1 MKKYFLMSALA
12 AVCFAN
18 TVQAQE
24 DPDKNYI
31 RNSVYVMK
39 LDEVA
44 SNQEYAEAFKVM
56 NATFDTINSARNY
69 ERYNDFSLSERH
81 IKFEELPTATEDEI
95 KQFGQQTAVEKAI
108 ADAMVQQGLKNANTL
123 SEYEYAA
130 RLSKWFEQNKFA
142 QKLVAKWHNEPG
154 SPDGNTQWDKDLK
167 TIFELGLKGLSQ
179 EAYDN
184 AKATENLNS
193 MAYGAENKL
202 LSNTYVCV
210 NRYGY
215 ASAQEYAAVATAVA
229 KIAISQLPALAQ
241 LAASKGLDL
250 IASKIK
256 GYFVRAN
263 AYLFKLDWNDDLYN
277 KFYNTYWNTPE
288 GFMDDAAYKLT
299 YVGKSSKYAP
309 AAISL
314 KASTSLEKLIARGT
328 VRGTDAAFAAL
339 QRDHEEF
346 RPMSSLH
353 VIDGKLAAYI
363 GLKEGV
369 KSGDKFD
376 VFEAVRSKKD
386 PNVTEWNKIGTI
398 SVAKGGVWDNRAG
411 AGEEIEGAS
420 EDKSDK
426 DANDATNKGYTEFKG
441 KPGKMGEGNMI
452 RLSK

>member
-1 MKKYFLMSALA
+1 MKKYLLVSALA
-12 AVCFAN
+12 AVCVSNVF
-18 TVQAQE
+18 AQE
-24 DPDKNYI
+24 DPDKYYI
-31 RNSVYVMK
+31 RNSIYVMK

-44 SNQEYAEAFKVM
+44 SNEEYAEAFKVM
-56 NATFDTINSARNY
+56 NETFDSINFARNY
-69 ERYNDFSLSERH
+69 ERYNDFSLSDRH
-81 IKFEELPTATEDEI
+81 IKFEELPTATEEEI
-95 KQFGQQTAVEKAI
+95 KQFGSQTAVDKAI
-108 ADAMVQQGLKNANTL
+108 ADAMVSQGLKNANTL

-130 RLSKWFEQNKFA
+130 RLSKWFEQNKVA
-142 QKLVAKWHNEPG
+142 QKLVAKWHNVPG
-154 SPDGNTQWDKDLK
+154 SPEGSTEWDKDLK
-167 TIFELGLKGLSQ
+167 TIYELGLKGLSQ

-184 AKATENLNS
+184 AVATENKTS

-202 LSNTYVCV
+202 LANTYVCV

-241 LAASKGLDL
+241 VVASKGLDL

-263 AYLFKLDWNDDLYN
+263 AYLFKLDWNEDLYN
-277 KFYNTYWNTPE
+277 KFYTNYWENPQ
-288 GFMDDAAYKLT
+288 GFMDDASFKLA

-369 KSGDKFD
+369 KAGDKFD

-386 PNVTEWNKIGTI
+386 PNITEWNKIGTI
-398 SVAKGGVWDNRAG
+398 KVAKGGVWDNRAG
-411 AGEEIEGAS
+411 AGEVIEGAS

-426 DANDATNKGYTEFKG
+426 DAEGANNKGYTEFQG
-441 KPGKMGEGNMI
+441 KPGKMGEGCMI

>member
-1 MKKYFLMSALA
+1 MKKYLLVSALA
-12 AVCFAN
+12 AVCVSNVF
-18 TVQAQE
+18 AQE
-24 DPDKNYI
+24 DPDKYYI
-31 RNSVYVMK
+31 RNSIYVMK

-44 SNQEYAEAFKVM
+44 SNEEYAEAFKVM
-56 NATFDTINSARNY
+56 NETFDSINFARNY

-81 IKFEELPTATEDEI
+81 IKFEELPTATAEEI
-95 KQFGQQTAVEKAI
+95 KQFGSQTAVDKAI
-108 ADAMVQQGLKNANTL
+108 ADAMVSQGLKNANTL

-130 RLSKWFEQNKFA
+130 RLSKWFEQNKVA
-142 QKLVAKWHNEPG
+142 QKLVAKWHNVPG
-154 SPDGNTQWDKDLK
+154 SPEGSTEWDKDLK
-167 TIFELGLKGLSQ
+167 TIYELGLKGLSQ

-184 AKATENLNS
+184 AVATENKTS

-202 LSNTYVCV
+202 LANTYVCV

-229 KIAISQLPALAQ
+229 KIAISHLPGIAQ

-263 AYLFKLDWNDDLYN
+263 AYLFKLDWNEDLYN
-277 KFYNTYWNTPE
+277 KFYTNYWENPQ
-288 GFMDDAAYKLT
+288 GFMDDASFKLA

-369 KSGDKFD
+369 KAGDKFD

-386 PNVTEWNKIGTI
+386 PNITEWNKIGTI
-398 SVAKGGVWDNRAG
+398 KVAKGGVWDNRAG
-411 AGEEIEGAS
+411 AGEVIEGAS

-426 DANDATNKGYTEFKG
+426 DAEGANNKGYTEFQG
-441 KPGKMGEGNMI
+441 KPGKMGEGCMI